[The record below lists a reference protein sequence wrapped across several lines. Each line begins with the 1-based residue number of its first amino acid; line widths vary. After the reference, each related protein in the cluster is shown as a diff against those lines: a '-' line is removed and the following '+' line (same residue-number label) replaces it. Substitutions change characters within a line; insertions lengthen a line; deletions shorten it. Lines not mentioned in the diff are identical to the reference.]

1 MNKEKAKLRVVVER
15 DQLSTRLEALRRYL
29 YFNAQRELLERQEK
43 IMQDYLDVLNERI
56 KAFDRE
62 EDENG

>member
-1 MNKEKAKLRVVVER
+1 MDKQKAKLRVVVER
-15 DQLSTRLEALRRYL
+15 DQLSIKLEALRRYL
-29 YFNAQRELLERQEK
+29 LSDQQRKLLEKQEK
-43 IMQDYLDVLNERI
+43 IMQEYLDVLNERI